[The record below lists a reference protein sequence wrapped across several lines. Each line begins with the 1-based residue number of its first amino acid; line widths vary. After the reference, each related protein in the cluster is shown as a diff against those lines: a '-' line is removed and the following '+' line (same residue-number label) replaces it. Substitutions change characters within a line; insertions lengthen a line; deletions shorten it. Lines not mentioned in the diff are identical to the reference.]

1 MKNLLLCAFLCT
13 INYVV
18 IGQSLV
24 DYTFRVEGAC
34 GMCADR
40 IEETAIKKGKAQAAT
55 YDLKSHLLTVTI
67 DESVTD
73 ISEIKWE
80 LAQAGHSNG
89 SFDAPEEIYR
99 DLPLCCQ
106 YNDPNN
112 PHKETENINTTENS
126 SSPEVYLSRIEGYIY
141 GVDADGEKE
150 PLIGANVSLGQS
162 GIGTTTDSDGYF
174 SIDNSEVKATELEFS
189 FIGYETQQFN
199 VTEDGILDITLSQ
212 GVSMEEVVIKYK
224 KRTTEVSFI
233 KPLNVEEI
241 TREELCKAAC
251 CNLSESFETNP
262 SVDVSYPDAVTGTR
276 MIQMLGLA
284 GPYVQIT
291 RELLPDVRAMSSV
304 YGLSMT
310 PGPWIESIHLIKGT
324 GSVVNGYESI
334 AGQINVDLKKPQFGE
349 RFFLNGYA
357 NNAGRLE
364 INANAR
370 HQLSDNIYTGL
381 LVHGKTMQDA
391 HDNNGDGF
399 TDMPIEKDI
408 VVANRW
414 YFDKVNNMMGQ
425 VGIKVSSLNHEGG
438 FHDHFSGENVDHVN
452 HWRMNSETKRVEVWS
467 KIGYI
472 FPNKSQNSIGLQLSG
487 VYNDQESE
495 FGFSIYNS
503 EQKSANANLIYQNII
518 SDSHTLRTG
527 LSYNLDD
534 VTERVAKAGF
544 FDRYESVPGVFAE
557 YTYTDPKNKFAI
569 IPGLRVDQHNNYGTF
584 ITPRLHAKYNFS
596 EKSIMRMTLGK
607 GWRTASIFAEN
618 LGLFSTSRIVEVQ
631 SNGTDTPYGLQA
643 EEAWTMGL
651 NLTQGINIG
660 LREMIISIDAY
671 RTHFDNQ
678 IVVDYETA
686 RRVSFYNLEGQSY
699 SNSIQLKVEYELLE
713 DLNIRM
719 AYRLF
724 DVQTTYDDEL
734 LEKPLVSR
742 HRAFI
747 NMAYKTKKDWHFDAT
762 INWNGSKRLPDTS
775 DNPIQFQRPDRSPNY
790 LLVNAQIMKRWN
802 DKIDVYLGGENLFN
816 YKQTDAIIASDDA
829 FGEFFDASIVWA
841 PLFGTNVYVGFRYTI
856 PYE

>member
-1 MKNLLLCAFLCT
+1 MKKILLSAFLCT
-13 INYVV
+13 VNYA
-18 IGQSLV
+18 IMGQSLI

-34 GMCADR
+34 GMCAER
-40 IEETAIKKGKAQAAT
+40 IEETAINKGQAQSASYNIET
-55 YDLKSHLLTVTI
+55 HMLTVSI
-67 DESVTD
+67 DESITD

-89 SFDAPEEIYR
+89 SFEVPQDVYNA
-99 DLPLCCQ
+99 LPLCCQ
-106 YNDPNN
+106 YNDPDNVHNQSRNN
-112 PHKETENINTTENS
+112 DESDDDTAS
-126 SSPEVYLSRIEGYIY
+126 MYLSFIEGYIY
-141 GVDADGEKE
+141 GINDEGNRE
-150 PLIGANVSLGQS
+150 PLIGANVILGAS
-162 GIGTTTDSDGYF
+162 GIGTTTDTNGYF
-174 SIDNSEVKATELEFS
+174 SIDNSDVKATHLNFS

-199 VTEDGILDITLSQ
+199 VTADGIMDITLSQ
-212 GVSMEEVVIKYK
+212 GVQMSEVVINYK

-310 PGPWIESIHLIKGT
+310 PGPWIESIHLIKGA

-349 RFFLNGYA
+349 RFFLNGFA
-357 NNAGRLE
+357 NNGGRFE

-370 HQLSDNIYTGL
+370 QQISEKVYTGL
-381 LVHGKTMQDA
+381 LVHAKTMQEA

-399 TDMPIEKDI
+399 TDMPIEKDF

-425 VGIKVSSLNHEGG
+425 VGVKVSSLSHEGG
-438 FHDHFSGENVDHVN
+438 FHDHFSGENVDHLN
-452 HWRMNSETKRVEVWS
+452 HWRMKSETRRVELWS

-472 FPNKSQNSIGLQLSG
+472 FPNKPQNSIGLQLSG

-503 EQKSANANLIYQNII
+503 QQKSAFANLIYQNII
-518 SDSHTLRTG
+518 AGDHTIRTG
-527 LSYNLDD
+527 FSYNLDD

-557 YTYTDPKNKFAI
+557 YTYTHPENKFAI
-569 IPGLRVDQHNNYGTF
+569 IPGIRIDQHNNYGTF
-584 ITPRLHAKYNFS
+584 VTPRLHAKYNFS
-596 EKSIMRMTLGK
+596 DKSIMRLTLGK

-618 LGLFSTSRIVEVQ
+618 LGLFSTSRIVDIQ
-631 SNGTDTPYGLQA
+631 GNGTDTPYGLDA
-643 EEAWTMGL
+643 EQAWTMGL
-651 NLTQGINIG
+651 NLTQGITIG
-660 LREMIISIDAY
+660 LREMILSVDAY

-678 IVVDYETA
+678 IVVDYETS
-686 RRVSFYNLEGQSY
+686 RRVSFYNLQGQSY
-699 SNSIQLKVEYELLE
+699 SNSIQLKVEYELIDNLTV
-713 DLNIRM
+713 RM

-724 DVQTTYDDEL
+724 DVNTTYDDNL

-742 HRAFI
+742 HRAFV
-747 NMAYKTKKDWHFDAT
+747 NMAYQTKNDWHFDAT
-762 INWNGSKRLPDTS
+762 VNWNGSKRLPDTS
-775 DNPIQFQRPDRSPNY
+775 DNPVEFQRRERSPNY
-790 LLVNAQIMKRWN
+790 LLVNAQVMKRWN
-802 DKIDVYLGGENLFN
+802 DKVDVYIGAENLLN
-816 YKQTDAIIASDDA
+816 YKQTDAIISADDA

-841 PLFGTNVYVGFRYTI
+841 PLFGTNVYVGFRYTM